1 MRTRVLDH
9 QALLSGESR
18 FGGRPAHR
26 GGHEGSRRGCCG
38 GLAQSLVLREVP
50 TELAS
55 IESPDQ
61 LDPAPSDLDS
71 HAVAPDADSIAV
83 IVPSRLYDAGDL
95 HEVSGG
101 REGLERQRE
110 ERVVD
115 GILPELLQIA
125 KEGLAAADLQLVNP
139 RGTFGPPRESTKTC
153 DDRCPSPY

>member
-1 MRTRVLDH
+1 
-9 QALLSGESR
+9 
-18 FGGRPAHR
+18 
-26 GGHEGSRRGCCG
+26 
-38 GLAQSLVLREVP
+38 LVLREVP
-50 TELAS
+50 IELAS

-83 IVPSRLYDAGDL
+83 IVPSHLHDAGDL

-110 ERVVD
+110 ELVVD

-125 KEGLAAADLQLVNP
+125 KEGLAVADLQLVNP
-139 RGTFGPPRESTKTC
+139 RGTLGPPPESIKTC
-153 DDRCPSPY
+153 NDRCPSPY